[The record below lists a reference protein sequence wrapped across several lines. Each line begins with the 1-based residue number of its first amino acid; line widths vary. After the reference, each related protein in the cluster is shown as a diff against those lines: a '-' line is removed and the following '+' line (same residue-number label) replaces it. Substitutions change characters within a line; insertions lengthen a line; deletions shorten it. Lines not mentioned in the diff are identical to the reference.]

1 MKKDLVLQN
10 ESLGQGTFTKIFC
23 GVRKELGDYGELHR
37 MDVVVKILDKS
48 HRNYSE
54 VSCSKLVTV
63 RWKHEVNRKL
73 FSSSQSFYEAASM
86 MSQLSH
92 KHLLLNYGV
101 CVCGDESESTALTQ
115 TQT

>member
-1 MKKDLVLQN
+1 MFTRSSVKKNLVLQN

-54 VSCSKLVTV
+54 VSWSKAGV
-63 RWKHEVNRKL
+63 
-73 FSSSQSFYEAASM
+73 Y
-86 MSQLSH
+86 
-92 KHLLLNYGV
+92 LLLLV
-101 CVCGDESESTALTQ
+101 CVVG
-115 TQT
+115 

>member
-1 MKKDLVLQN
+1 M
-10 ESLGQGTFTKIFC
+10 
-23 GVRKELGDYGELHR
+23 GDYGEMHQ

-54 VSCSKLVTV
+54 VRSFAKITTKKKA
-63 RWKHEVNRKL
+63 KHRSSVL
-73 FSSSQSFYEAASM
+73 FCDGLTQIVCRFFPPQSFYEAASM

-101 CVCGDESESTALTQ
+101 CVCGDESEC
-115 TQT
+115 

>member
-1 MKKDLVLQN
+1 MLQN

-54 VSCSKLVTV
+54 VGWSNVFIFSVCLVMLRYDMKLTGSCFFPHSP
-63 RWKHEVNRKL
+63 
-73 FSSSQSFYEAASM
+73 
-86 MSQLSH
+86 
-92 KHLLLNYGV
+92 
-101 CVCGDESESTALTQ
+101 STKQ
-115 TQT
+115 PV